1 MSDDAPEPTPAGPL
15 SGSKS
20 SGSKSFDPELE
31 TPEYAATTKDVTDAA
46 DELAVHY
53 GKAVRASRPFA
64 PALDRSLTCPPQQL
78 SQLQS
83 KTDSKQKHWVC
94 SDEQQVRP
102 SAVTCRHVS

>member
-64 PALDRSLTCPPQQL
+64 PALARSLTCPAPAVVL
-78 SQLQS
+78 AE
-83 KTDSKQKHWVC
+83 
-94 SDEQQVRP
+94 EQDGLEAEALGMQ
-102 SAVTCRHVS
+102 

>member
-53 GKAVRASRPFA
+53 GKAVRACRPFA
-64 PALDRSLTCPPQQL
+64 PTLARSLTCPAPAVVPAAEQDGRDAETL
-78 SQLQS
+78 GLQ
-83 KTDSKQKHWVC
+83 
-94 SDEQQVRP
+94 
-102 SAVTCRHVS
+102 